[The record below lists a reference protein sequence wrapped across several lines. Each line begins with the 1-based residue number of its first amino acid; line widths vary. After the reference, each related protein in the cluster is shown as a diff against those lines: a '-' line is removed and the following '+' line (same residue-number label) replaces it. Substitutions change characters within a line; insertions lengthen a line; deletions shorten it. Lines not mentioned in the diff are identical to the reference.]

1 MGNVSIHQIATI
13 TIWFGLGALL
23 FLMALIARFYERLSG
38 QRTYYRLFSLPLA
51 GLAVATIVM
60 TRQDVVAG
68 DVAADL
74 FLLLSG
80 ITLGA
85 LCLHVYRLMTSGR

>member
-1 MGNVSIHQIATI
+1 
-13 TIWFGLGALL
+13 
-23 FLMALIARFYERLSG
+23 LSG
-38 QRTYYRLFSLPLA
+38 QHTYFWLFSLPVS
-51 GLAVATIVM
+51 GLTIATIAM
-60 TRQDVVAG
+60 TAQDVVAG
-68 DVAADL
+68 DIVADL